1 MQAVIMAGGKGTRL
15 AELTKGEIP
24 KPMVLVAG
32 KPLLLWQIEHLKE
45 NGITDIILVIGYL
58 GEKIKEYFGDGEKF
72 GVHIRYFEEETPLG
86 TAGAFYYL
94 KEMLQN
100 DESCDFLMMSGDLLF
115 DIDFDRMIRFHKEMK
130 SAATLFVHPNGHPFD
145 SDLLVLDE
153 NDRAVRFD
161 SKHNTRDYWYDNC
174 VNAGIFVFDKRIC
187 DRVPEPVKCNLEN
200 DIIKKMI
207 EDGEPVYG
215 YRSPEYVKDVGT
227 VERVNQAL
235 ADIERGVISGKCLR
249 QRQKCIF
256 LDRDGTV
263 NQYRGLVYREDD
275 FELESCALEAIRK
288 INASGR
294 LGIIVTNQPVVARG
308 LCEIEDVKNIHNKLA
323 TLLGRE
329 GVYLDDILFCPHHP
343 DKGYPEENPA
353 YKIPCKCRKPKTGMV
368 TKAAERYNI
377 DLSESWMI
385 GDTTMDIE
393 MGIRAGMRTALVL
406 TGEAGM
412 DRKYDVKLDLV
423 CKDLVEAVETILRL
437 EPRNRNN

>member
-227 VERVNQAL
+227 VERVDQAL

-263 NQYRGLVYREDD
+263 NQYHGLVYREDD

-353 YKIPCKCRKPKTGMV
+353 YKIPCECRKPKTGMV

-412 DRKYDVKLDLV
+412 DRKYDVKPDLV

-437 EPRNRNN
+437 EPHNRNN